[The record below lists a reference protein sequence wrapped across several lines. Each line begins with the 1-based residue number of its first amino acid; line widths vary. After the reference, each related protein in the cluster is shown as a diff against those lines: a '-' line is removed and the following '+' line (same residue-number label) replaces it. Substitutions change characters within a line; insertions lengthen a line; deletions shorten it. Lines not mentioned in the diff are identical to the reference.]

1 MEPLF
6 KDHTQNQT
14 RKIFKCVCVCVRV
27 RAGVNINDRF
37 EMEEKKEQCFLIR
50 VVQELH
56 PNGCGNG
63 TVMVYSN
70 SLDTNGQN

>member
-1 MEPLF
+1 M
-6 KDHTQNQT
+6 
-14 RKIFKCVCVCVRV
+14 RV